1 MSARPWAA
9 GLSLALAVAPA
20 TRTLVA
26 LIERAKHPEADP
38 ASVVWA
44 EHSAFVDRALVTAY
58 LTVALAVALT
68 ALSRRV
74 RALRD
79 DRSFAAALAVGAL
92 GALAGMFA

>member
-44 EHSAFVDRALVTAY
+44 AFVDRALVTAY